1 LNRTLR
7 GRANYFEVGTVTK
20 AYRAIEKS
28 ALARL
33 GVPGFKPHL
42 RKAPE
47 RLEDLRTAD
56 GTVPANITEELR
68 RNMARL
74 ALVRGLFSDLR

>member
-1 LNRTLR
+1 M
-7 GRANYFEVGTVTK
+7 
-20 AYRAIEKS
+20 KS

-33 GVPGFKPHL
+33 GVRGFKPDL

-56 GTVPANITEELR
+56 GTVLPANIIGELR
-68 RNMARL
+68 RDMARL